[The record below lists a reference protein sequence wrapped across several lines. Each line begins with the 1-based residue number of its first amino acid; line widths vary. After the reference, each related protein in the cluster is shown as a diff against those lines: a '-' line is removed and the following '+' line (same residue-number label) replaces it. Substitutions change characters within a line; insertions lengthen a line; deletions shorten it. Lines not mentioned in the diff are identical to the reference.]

1 MAGVGYRLQGASNE
15 KENTMNKV
23 KRKERE
29 RGKDNTGFMV
39 ANCRIESFIG
49 KSSS

>member
-29 RGKDNTGFMV
+29 VKIIPASWLPTAG
-39 ANCRIESFIG
+39 
-49 KSSS
+49 